1 MTLPRERI
9 GRGIAFMVAAVA
21 LFNVMGALVKWL
33 GPHYP
38 IGQLMFFRNAFAIP
52 AGLAIVLGQG
62 GLSQLRTERPFA
74 HLLRAA
80 TGVSAMGTGFYALS
94 VLPLAD
100 ATAISFTNPLFVTML
115 AIPLLGE
122 KVGLHRWSAVGAGFV
137 GVLVLAWGLAQDGG
151 FGGGSTL
158 GMLGG
163 LANALLS
170 ALSALLVRR
179 LSATESSAA
188 ISLWQS
194 VLATLLTLV
203 LLPFGWRTPPL
214 GDLALLV
221 SIGLSG
227 GVAQFWLTQA
237 YRYAPA
243 SVAGPFTYTSMVWA
257 ILLGWL
263 VWSEAPTPT
272 MLLGS
277 AIVVASGLYILHR
290 EVFRARQKLSAQPAA
305 IAKKDRQ

>member
-1 MTLPRERI
+1 MAPLLERM
-9 GRGIAFMVAAVA
+9 GRGIAFMCGAVA
-21 LFNVMGALVKWL
+21 VFSIMATLVKWL

-38 IGQLMFFRNAFAIP
+38 LVQLMFFRNALALP
-52 AGLAIVLGQG
+52 AGLAIVLGSG
-62 GLSQLRTERPFA
+62 GFAQMRTR
-74 HLLRAA
+74 HLWGHLFRAA
-80 TGVSAMGTGFYALS
+80 TGVSAMATGFFALS

-122 KVGLHRWSAVGAGFV
+122 KVGLHRWSAVGFGFL
-137 GVLVLAWGLAQDGG
+137 GVVVLAWGLSQDGG
-151 FGGGSTL
+151 FGGGSAL
-158 GMLGG
+158 GMAGG

-170 ALSALLVRR
+170 AVSALLVRR

-194 VLATLLTLV
+194 LFATGITV
-203 LLPFGWRTPPL
+203 CLLPFGWVWPPL
-214 GDLALLV
+214 ADVPLLCG
-221 SIGLSG
+221 IGLCG

-243 SVAGPFTYTSMVWA
+243 SVAGPFTYTAMVWA
-257 ILLGWL
+257 ILIGWV
-263 VWSEAPTPT
+263 VWADVPTPT

-290 EVFRARQKLSAQPAA
+290 EVFRAKQQQSALPAA
-305 IAKKDRQ
+305 IAKRDRP